1 MRARFWLWMALAMF
15 GAACGLDPQP
25 TLPRGTETDHGSPGP
40 GAVPPVATSPM
51 PSPTFGSPGGVVVDL
66 PDAEQPVRPDTNG
79 AGSSAGGT
87 SQTPETPDPSHPGD
101 SAASGG
107 EGGATSDGAGGA
119 AGGDGDDA
127 AGEGGGGGH
136 DDG

>member
-1 MRARFWLWMALAMF
+1 MRARFWLWTALAVF

-25 TLPRGTETDHGSPGP
+25 TLPRGVEADHGAPGQ
-40 GAVPPVATSPM
+40 GAVPPVATAPT

-66 PDAEQPVRPDTNG
+66 PDAEEPVRPGADG

-87 SQTPETPDPSHPGD
+87 SQTPEPPGPNQPGD
-101 SAASGG
+101 PAASGG

-127 AGEGGGGGH
+127 AGAGGGGH